1 MPKLPKLT
9 RSLMLLPLMGLVLG
23 LSACADRVEVPPA
36 HVGKILT
43 KNGYK
48 PETVPPSKFRLDMCL
63 YYCDKLVTLA
73 IADFGHLEKFKLFM
87 PRDQL
92 NMSFDI
98 RMTGAVNE
106 KYIDNIFDRMPP
118 HNGNISVNQVY
129 NTYAQPVIRD
139 VVRRVIAKY
148 SINEIASSREMLSQ
162 ELFTAVATSLDG
174 TPIKIKRL
182 GIADVQFPKVITEAK
197 ERAAERRELIEQEKA
212 QFEIQKIQMERDL
225 EREKMNRAIAREK
238 AMGQKEVNDLL
249 AKSVT
254 DKYLSYRT
262 LEVLET
268 MAESN
273 NKVFVPVEA
282 LGTIGLQQAVFSEQ
296 MKQVARKR

>member
-1 MPKLPKLT
+1 MRLIFRILIISFVMT
-9 RSLMLLPLMGLVLG
+9 LC
-23 LSACADRVEVPPA
+23 ACADRVEVPPA

-63 YYCDKLVTLA
+63 FYCDKLVTLA
-73 IADFGHLEKFKLFM
+73 TADFGYMEKFKLFM
-87 PRDQL
+87 PKDQL
-92 NMSFDI
+92 NMSFDV
-98 RMTGAVNE
+98 RMTGAINRAM
-106 KYIDNIFDRMPP
+106 IDNIFDRIPP
-118 HNGNISVNQVY
+118 ANNNISVQHVY

-139 VVRRVIAKY
+139 VVRRVVAKY
-148 SINEIASSREMLSQ
+148 SINEIASSREALSQ
-162 ELFTAVATSLDG
+162 ELFTAVSEALEG
-174 TPIKIKRL
+174 TPIAVRRL
-182 GIADVQFPKVITEAK
+182 GLADVQFPKVITEAK

-238 AMGQKEVNDLL
+238 AIGQKEVNDLL

-254 DKYLSYRT
+254 DKYLAYRT
-262 LEVLET
+262 LEVLDK
-268 MAESN
+268 MAESD

-282 LGTIGLQQAVFSEQ
+282 LGTIGLQQAVFSD
-296 MKQVARKR
+296 QVKHIARKDR

>member
-1 MPKLPKLT
+1 MRIVQILF
-9 RSLMLLPLMGLVLG
+9 LLIPVLG
-23 LSACADRVEVPPA
+23 VTACADRVEVPPA

-48 PETVPPSKFRLDMCL
+48 PETVPPSKFRLDMCF

-73 IADFGHLEKFKLFM
+73 IADFGHKEQFKLFM
-87 PRDQL
+87 PKDQL

-98 RMTGAVNE
+98 RMTGAINRE
-106 KYIDNIFDRMPP
+106 NIDNIFDRIPP
-118 HNGNISVNQVY
+118 VNNNISVTHVY

-139 VVRRVIAKY
+139 VVRGVVAKY
-148 SINEIASSREMLSQ
+148 SINEIASSREALSQ
-162 ELFTAVATSLDG
+162 ELFTEVAAALSG
-174 TPIKIKRL
+174 TPITVKRL
-182 GIADVQFPKVITEAK
+182 GLADVQFPKVITEAK

-254 DKYLSYRT
+254 DKYLAYRT
-262 LEVLET
+262 LEVLDR
-268 MAESN
+268 MAESE

-282 LGTIGLQQAVFSEQ
+282 LGTIGLQQAVFTNEL
-296 MKQVARKR
+296 KQVASKNR

>member
-1 MPKLPKLT
+1 MRFISKLMVVLAA
-9 RSLMLLPLMGLVLG
+9 LV

-73 IADFGHLEKFKLFM
+73 IADFGHREQFKLFM
-87 PRDQL
+87 PKDQL
-92 NMSFDI
+92 NMSFDV
-98 RMTGAVNE
+98 RMTGAINGE
-106 KYIDNIFDRMPP
+106 MIDNIFDRIPP
-118 HNGNISVNQVY
+118 SNSNISVSHVY

-139 VVRRVIAKY
+139 VVRRVVAKY
-148 SINEIASSREMLSQ
+148 SINEIASSREALSQ
-162 ELFTAVATSLDG
+162 ELFAEVDVALRG
-174 TPIKIKRL
+174 TPIVVKRL
-182 GIADVQFPKVITEAK
+182 GLADVQFPKVVTEAK

-254 DKYLSYRT
+254 DKYLAYRT
-262 LEVLET
+262 LEVLDR
-268 MAESN
+268 MAESE

-282 LGTIGLQQAVFSEQ
+282 LGTIGLQQAVFGSEI
-296 MKQVARKR
+296 KHVAKKSR

>member
-1 MPKLPKLT
+1 
-9 RSLMLLPLMGLVLG
+9 
-23 LSACADRVEVPPA
+23 
-36 HVGKILT
+36 
-43 KNGYK
+43 
-48 PETVPPSKFRLDMCL
+48 
-63 YYCDKLVTLA
+63 
-73 IADFGHLEKFKLFM
+73 
-87 PRDQL
+87 
-92 NMSFDI
+92 MSFDI
-98 RMTGAVNE
+98 RMTGTVND
-106 KYIDNIFDRMPP
+106 KYIDNIFDKVPP
-118 HNGNISVNQVY
+118 TQNNISVSQVY

-162 ELFTAVATSLDG
+162 ELFAAVTTSLDG

-254 DKYLSYRT
+254 DKYLAYRT
-262 LEVLET
+262 LEVLDR
-268 MAESN
+268 MAESE

-282 LGTIGLQQAVFSEQ
+282 LGTIGLQQAVFSDQ

>member
-1 MPKLPKLT
+1 MRFVCRLIV
-9 RSLMLLPLMGLVLG
+9 VLAAVAVT
-23 LSACADRVEVPPA
+23 ACADRVEVPPA

-48 PETVPPSKFRLDMCL
+48 PETVPPSKFRLDMCIF
-63 YYCDKLVTLA
+63 YCDKLVTLA
-73 IADFGHLEKFKLFM
+73 IADFGHKEQFKLFM
-87 PRDQL
+87 PKDQL
-92 NMSFDI
+92 NMSFDV
-98 RMTGAVNE
+98 RMTGAINNNA
-106 KYIDNIFDRMPP
+106 IDNIFDRIPP
-118 HNGNISVNQVY
+118 VNGNIAVTHVY

-139 VVRRVIAKY
+139 VVRRVVANY
-148 SINEIASSREMLSQ
+148 SINEIASSREALSQ
-162 ELFTAVATSLDG
+162 ELFQAVTEALAG
-174 TPIKIKRL
+174 TPIVIKRL
-182 GIADVQFPKVITEAK
+182 GLADVQFPKVITEAK

-254 DKYLSYRT
+254 DKYLAYRT
-262 LEVLET
+262 LEVLDK

-282 LGTIGLQQAVFSEQ
+282 LGSIGLQQAVFSNQ
-296 MKQVARKR
+296 VKQVARKGH

>member
-1 MPKLPKLT
+1 MRIVQILFL
-9 RSLMLLPLMGLVLG
+9 LMALVG
-23 LSACADRVEVPPA
+23 ITACADRVEVPPA

-48 PETVPPSKFRLDMCL
+48 PETVPPSKFRLDMCF

-73 IADFGHLEKFKLFM
+73 IADFGHKEQFKLFM
-87 PRDQL
+87 PKDQL
-92 NMSFDI
+92 NMSFDV
-98 RMTGAVNE
+98 RMTGAINGE
-106 KYIDNIFDRMPP
+106 SIANIFDRIPP
-118 HNGNISVNQVY
+118 VNNNISVTHVY

-139 VVRRVIAKY
+139 VVRRVVAKY
-148 SINEIASSREMLSQ
+148 SINEIASSREALSQ
-162 ELFTAVATSLDG
+162 ELFSEVAEALAG
-174 TPIKIKRL
+174 TPITVKRL
-182 GIADVQFPKVITEAK
+182 GLADVQFPKVITEAK

-254 DKYLSYRT
+254 DKYLAYRT
-262 LEVLET
+262 LEVLDR
-268 MAESN
+268 MAESE

-282 LGTIGLQQAVFSEQ
+282 LGTIGLQQAVFTNEL
-296 MKQVARKR
+296 KQVANKNR

>member
-1 MPKLPKLT
+1 MLSKLSKL
-9 RSLMLLPLMGLVLG
+9 LILLVAVTGLA
-23 LSACADRVEVPPA
+23 ACGDRVEVPPA

-48 PETVPPSKFRLDMCL
+48 PNTVPPSKFRLDPCL
-63 YYCDKLVTLA
+63 FYCDKLISLA
-73 IADFGHLEKFKLFM
+73 TADFGHLEKFKLFM
-87 PRDQL
+87 PKDQL

-98 RMTGAVNE
+98 RMTGSVNE
-106 KYIDNIFDRMPP
+106 RYIDNIFDRVPP
-118 HNGNISVNQVY
+118 NTDNISVNQVY

-162 ELFTAVATSLDG
+162 ELFSAVTTSLEG

-254 DKYLSYRT
+254 DKYLAYRT
-262 LEVLET
+262 LEVLDR

-282 LGTIGLQQAVFSEQ
+282 LGTIGLQQAVFSDQ

>member
-1 MPKLPKLT
+1 M
-9 RSLMLLPLMGLVLG
+9 RISAILVAILAVLA

-73 IADFGHLEKFKLFM
+73 IADFGHKEQFKLFM
-87 PRDQL
+87 PKDQL
-92 NMSFDI
+92 NMSFDV
-98 RMTGAVNE
+98 RMTGAINGDM
-106 KYIDNIFDRMPP
+106 INNIFDRIPP
-118 HNGNISVNQVY
+118 TNNNVSVSHVY

-139 VVRRVIAKY
+139 VVRRVVAEY
-148 SINEIASSREMLSQ
+148 SINEIASSREALSQ
-162 ELFTAVATSLDG
+162 ELFSEVAKALEG
-174 TPIKIKRL
+174 TPIVVKRL
-182 GIADVQFPKVITEAK
+182 GLADVQFPKVITEAK

-254 DKYLSYRT
+254 DKYLAYRT
-262 LEVLET
+262 LEVLDR
-268 MAESN
+268 MAESD

-282 LGTIGLQQAVFSEQ
+282 LGTIGLQQAVFSNE
-296 MKQVARKR
+296 MKQVANKRR